1 MGEKIFVGNG
11 ILDQIQNSNFEIKVD
26 MSKYHNFIYHEQETN
41 IIPVDI
47 GEYSM
52 FIKRTLPSN
61 TEVVSI
67 KSKKGDE
74 EFFTKN
80 FLSTP
85 GGTVL
90 YFEESIKGIFKVGC
104 MYPAII
110 YRDKMNWILD

>member
-1 MGEKIFVGNG
+1 MSEKIYVGDG
-11 ILDQIQNSNFEIKVD
+11 ILEQIQNSNFEIKID
-26 MSKYHNFIYHEQETN
+26 MSKYHNFIYHEQKAK
-41 IIPVDI
+41 IYPQDI

-52 FIKRTLPSN
+52 FIKRTLPAD
-61 TEVVSI
+61 TEVVSV
-67 KSKKGDE
+67 KSKKHDK

-85 GGTVL
+85 SGTVL

-110 YRDKMNWILD
+110 YRDKMS